1 MRLLEAQVVT
11 AAASKQT
18 HRMGQVLHKVR
29 ARPLEEE
36 SSSKLINAKLSAVL
50 RGTGEHSSGA
60 EAVFFTSFLTMSVE
74 PGGELWTQRRSSLLP
89 DLPG

>member
-60 EAVFFTSFLTMSVE
+60 EAVFFTSFLTMSIRTWWRALDTEEVF
-74 PGGELWTQRRSSLLP
+74 TAT
-89 DLPG
+89 